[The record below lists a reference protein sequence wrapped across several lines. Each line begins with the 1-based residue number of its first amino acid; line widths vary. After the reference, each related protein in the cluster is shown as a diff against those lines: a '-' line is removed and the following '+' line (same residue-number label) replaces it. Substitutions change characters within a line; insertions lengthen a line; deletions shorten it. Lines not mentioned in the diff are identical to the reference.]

1 MRLIKIFFVP
11 KKGGGVIWE
20 QRGMKHS
27 MSKDKLMFITMIQ
40 AIIYAVKY
48 LREILLNRLIKGLY
62 HISRAS
68 SLSLH
73 LVLPVEHPDLPV
85 FVLHDIVFV
94 ENVSPLVL

>member
-1 MRLIKIFFVP
+1 
-11 KKGGGVIWE
+11 
-20 QRGMKHS
+20 MKHS

-62 HISRAS
+62 HISPAS

-94 ENVSPLVL
+94 ENVSPPVL